1 MADETNWVRGAL
13 PLAIS
18 PWLVIAGV
26 VPAGLMDE
34 PLLFG
39 LGCIAGGLAI
49 ESARRATPGA
59 DSSDWL
65 MVFSRGQFAGM
76 GDLTAVR
83 WCPRAALSGLAVL
96 IAMFS
101 FLVVMSVLSFLG
113 GVDE

>member
-1 MADETNWVRGAL
+1 VADETNWVRGAL
-13 PLAIS
+13 PVAIS

-26 VPAGLMDE
+26 VLSGLMGE
-34 PLLFG
+34 PLLFA
-39 LGCIAGGLAI
+39 LGCVAGGLAI

-65 MVFSRGQFAGM
+65 IVFSQGHFAGM

-83 WCPRAALSGLAVL
+83 WCRRAALSGLAVL
-96 IAMFS
+96 LAMFA

-113 GVDE
+113 VVDE

>member
-1 MADETNWVRGAL
+1 MADETSGVRGPL
-13 PLAIS
+13 PPATPPGLAS
-18 PWLVIAGV
+18 GGV
-26 VPAGLMDE
+26 VPAGLVAE